1 MAKYVIVPIVEGHGE
16 VEAVPILL
24 NRWLRF
30 RRYLNVEVDVAGPV
44 RAAGQGAIKVA
55 HDSENE
61 LGIEYY
67 VELALRRRPL
77 PDVILVLLDADED
90 CPRTLASDLLARA
103 RTMVPADYPIG
114 VVVATREYEAWFL
127 AAFPST
133 RFRRS
138 LMGQGFRLERQS
150 LPRGMVIEAIADCKV
165 RIAGLIGVG
174 KYEERV
180 HQPAL
185 TQLLPITRGMAQR
198 SRSFRK
204 LLKELH
210 TLLRRGRRRRSAA
223 NRRPSRGDSASPAG
237 PP

>member
-1 MAKYVIVPIVEGHGE
+1 M
-16 VEAVPILL
+16 
-24 NRWLRF
+24 
-30 RRYLNVEVDVAGPV
+30 AGPV

-55 HDSENE
+55 HDRESE

-67 VELALRRRPL
+67 VELALRRHPL
-77 PDVILVLLDADED
+77 PDVILILLDADED
-90 CPRTLASDLLARA
+90 CPKKLAPDLLARA

-114 VVVATREYEAWFL
+114 VVVAKREYEAWFL

-138 LMGQGFRLERQS
+138 LVDQGFRLERQS
-150 LPRGMVIEAIADCKV
+150 LPRGMVVEAVADCKG

-185 TQLLPITRGMAQR
+185 TRILPFTSGMTRR

-210 TLLRRGRRRRSAA
+210 ELLMQARRRRSSAK
-223 NRRPSRGDSASPAG
+223 RRPPRGNSG
-237 PP
+237 PPG